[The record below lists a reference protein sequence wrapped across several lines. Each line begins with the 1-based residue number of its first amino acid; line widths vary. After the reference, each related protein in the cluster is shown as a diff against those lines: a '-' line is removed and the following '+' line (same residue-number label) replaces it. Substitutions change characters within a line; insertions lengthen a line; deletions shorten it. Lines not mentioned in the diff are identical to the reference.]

1 MGVQMLPK
9 IFTAETPVDDAV
21 LNVIAHLPTES
32 LPRVSA
38 PAFFQKLTDQDFMRI
53 ATWLAQKSYD
63 EGGCPIGGVIIDN
76 ASRQIVG
83 KGHNS
88 LGQEND
94 STTHGETAALRD
106 AGRVA
111 KLRGEGPVDFRKM
124 TMFTTLTPCFVCCAQ
139 IIHRCQFATVVIGDV
154 TNAPSTEPTLRAG
167 GIQDVQIVEDSQAI
181 ALYKEYSERRPD
193 LHFLDWGG
201 YQKWDEAKG
210 R

>member
-1 MGVQMLPK
+1 MLPK
-9 IFTAETPVDDAV
+9 LFTADTPIDDAV

-32 LPRVSA
+32 LPRLVETG
-38 PAFFQKLTDQDFMRI
+38 FFQKLTDRDFMRI
-53 ATWLAQKSYD
+53 ATSLAQKSYD

-76 ASRQIVG
+76 GFRQIVG
-83 KGHNS
+83 KGHNT

-111 KLRGEGPVDFRKM
+111 KLRGEGPVDFRNM
-124 TMFTTLTPCFVCCAQ
+124 TMFTTLTPCLVCCAQ
-139 IIHRCQFATVVIGDV
+139 IIHRCQFAKVVIGDV

-167 GIQDVQIVEDSQAI
+167 GIRNVQILEDPQAVT
-181 ALYKEYSERRPD
+181 LYNEYSQRRPD
-193 LHFLDWGG
+193 LHYLDWGG
-201 YQKWDEAKG
+201 HQKWDEAKG

>member
-1 MGVQMLPK
+1 MFPK
-9 IFTAETPVDDAV
+9 LFTADTPIDDAI
-21 LNVIAHLPTES
+21 LSVIAHLPTES
-32 LPRVSA
+32 LPRLA
-38 PAFFQKLTDQDFMRI
+38 EPAFFRKLTDHDFMRI
-53 ATWLAQKSYD
+53 AACLAQKSYD

-83 KGHNS
+83 KGHNT

-111 KLRGEGPVDFRKM
+111 KQRGEGPVDFRNM
-124 TMFTTLTPCFVCCAQ
+124 TMFTTLTPCLVCCAQ
-139 IIHRCQFATVVIGDV
+139 IIHRCQFAKVVIGDV

-167 GIQDVQIVEDSQAI
+167 GIRDVQILEDSHGV
-181 ALYKEYSERRPD
+181 ALYKEYAERRPD
-193 LHFLDWGG
+193 LHYIDWGG
-201 YQKWDEAKG
+201 YQKWDELRK